1 MADQS
6 KWVLITG
13 SGRSGTSSVG
23 GTLKRLGLHIPQPEV
38 AADEKNP
45 RGYYEPAWL
54 AALLKD
60 FMDPIPVRTIDSR
73 PHAPQVAMEALA
85 KTDIEDQ
92 LREWLR
98 GLLEQDQV
106 AIKDTRAYWV
116 YEMFVRLADELGA
129 ELTSLTMLRHP
140 TEVVR
145 SRDTAYLST
154 QSEQFRRERE
164 TTNVAAW
171 VNAAFETERV
181 TRRHPRAF
189 VRYPDLREDWRAAMA
204 RAGAQLDLS
213 FNADLSTT
221 EHHPVDDFID
231 AGLFRSR
238 VTWDDIAVTP
248 VLEELAERVWT
259 AMNTLVDSPHDEAAI
274 ADLESL
280 REEYVELYG
289 FAAAMAQDE
298 RTAQVVAVKREMR
311 ERLDRKQERI
321 EDLKSQL
328 AQARSD
334 GVSEGPSATS
344 SGARSSAQSAVRSW
358 LGKATRR
365 ISAAGRGRGN

>member
-1 MADQS
+1 MTEQS
-6 KWVLITG
+6 KWVIITG

-38 AADEKNP
+38 EADEKNP

-85 KTDIEDQ
+85 ETDIEDQ

-98 GLLEQDQV
+98 DLLVHPQV

-116 YEMFVRLADELGA
+116 YPMFVRLAEELGA

-145 SRDTAYLST
+145 SRETAYLSG
-154 QSEQFRRERE
+154 QSQQFRRERE

-171 VNAAFETERV
+171 MNAAFETERV
-181 TRRHPRAF
+181 TRHHARAF
-189 VRYPDLREDWRAAMA
+189 VRYPDLRSDWRAAMG
-204 RAGAQLDLS
+204 RAGDQLGLTY
-213 FNADLSTT
+213 NADLTSD
-221 EHHPVDDFID
+221 EHHLVDDFID

-238 VTWDDIAVTP
+238 VTWDDIDVSPA
-248 VLEELAERVWT
+248 LKEMAEQVWT
-259 AMNTLVDSPHDEAAI
+259 AMNALVESPHDEQAI
-274 ADLESL
+274 GELARL
-280 REEYVELYG
+280 RAEYVDLYA
-289 FAAAMAQDE
+289 FASAMAQDE
-298 RTAQVVAVKREMR
+298 RTAQVVAVRREMR
-311 ERLDRKQERI
+311 GRI
-321 EDLKSQL
+321 EAK
-328 AQARSD
+328 QARIEQLK
-334 GVSEGPSATS
+334 VELAKARALPPATEHP
-344 SGARSSAQSAVRSW
+344 GWQPRVRRAVGR
-358 LGKATRR
+358 LRR
-365 ISAAGRGRGN
+365 R